1 MKIIKKIFS
10 QLILLIITLLILFA
24 LLLLP
29 KDVKIERAEDGNYK
43 SAEYIYSFNKHFEEM
58 KGFIKYIA
66 TTPNLGMYS
75 YDVTN
80 AELIIQ
86 KMKKSLWVI
95 IPALLIA
102 FFGGIAKGIFDYWTK
117 DKKRRLIGKG
127 STWLFLSVPDLF
139 VIIIIQL
146 SIMALHEWGLTPHIS
161 VYGYDSIDNYIICS
175 LFLLIY
181 PFFYVAN
188 ITYIGIKEEEGNDYI
203 RTAKAKGLHSF
214 KILYT
219 HILKNS
225 VPTILSQT
233 NTVTLYVLSNLLI
246 IEKLTDF
253 RGAAYYFYQSIGR
266 GNFYLP
272 GQEAI
277 TYPVSSVGFIFCFT
291 IIIFIANTI
300 SNICKT
306 IITPSRKDGV
316 SL

>member
-1 MKIIKKIFS
+1 MKIIKKILS

-24 LLLLP
+24 IILLP
-29 KDVKIERAEDGNYK
+29 KEANIERTKDGEFK
-43 SAEYIYSFNKHFEEM
+43 KAEYIYSFDKHFEEM

-86 KMKKSLWVI
+86 KMKKSLCVI

-139 VIIIIQL
+139 VIISIQL
-146 SIMALHEWGLTPHIS
+146 TIMALHEWGLTPHIS
-161 VYGYDSIDNYIICS
+161 VYGYDSIDIYIICS
-175 LFLLIY
+175 IFLLIY
-181 PFFYVAN
+181 PLFYVAN
-188 ITYIGIKEEEGNDYI
+188 VTYLSIQDEEGNDYI

-219 HILKNS
+219 HVLKNS
-225 VPTILSQT
+225 IPNILSQT
-233 NTVTLYVLSNLLI
+233 NTITLYVLSNLLI

-253 RGAAYYFYQSIGR
+253 RGTAYYFYESIGR
-266 GNFYLP
+266 ENFYLS
-272 GQEAI
+272 GQEAFS
-277 TYPVSSVGFIFCFT
+277 YPVSSVGFVFCFT

-306 IITPSRKDGV
+306 LVTPV
-316 SL
+316 SKYEISL